1 MPSVIRC
8 AAGEVLQPV
17 KGKVIPLE
25 DIPDETFASGILG
38 QGVGIE
44 PSEGIVMAPFDGVVT
59 SVFDTKH
66 AITLESNGMEMLI
79 HVGINTVNMKG
90 EGFTAFVKDGDTVK
104 AGQKLLGFDRNAIK
118 KAGYSDTVAVLMG
131 NSDDMDGVECG
142 LK

>member
-1 MPSVIRC
+1 
-8 AAGEVLQPV
+8 
-17 KGKVIPLE
+17 
-25 DIPDETFASGILG
+25 
-38 QGVGIE
+38 
-44 PSEGIVMAPFDGVVT
+44 
-59 SVFDTKH
+59 
-66 AITLESNGMEMLI
+66 MEMLI